1 MNSDLTENRI
11 KNRPLKRQSKLNT
24 EPIIK
29 VDSVFKRFRDV
40 QALKGVSLS
49 VNRGEFIGLL
59 GPNGAGKTTLI
70 EILEGIQTQDSG
82 QVSLLGLSWNQPE
95 SVNQLKSIIGLSLQ
109 ETRFFEKLTVI
120 EILELFGSF
129 YDVSSDRINQV
140 LKLVNLESK
149 SKSYTAHLSGGQRQ
163 RLALGV
169 AVLHRPEILFLDE
182 PTTGLDPGARRSLW
196 KILNELKR
204 DGMTMILTTH
214 YMEEAAVLSDRIF
227 ILDHGRFIASGSL
240 DQLLEENG
248 GGYSVRFKI
257 KPINEFEI
265 VFNKSFNN
273 KFESIEYNSDTGEGT
288 VYVQSSVEFVNSWF
302 HFVKRKNI
310 KLQSLEAHRMTLDDL
325 FLKLTGREFEE
336 TNGEVNSEVGS

>member
-1 MNSDLTENRI
+1 MNSDLAENLT
-11 KNRPLKRQSKLNT
+11 KNYPLKNQSNVNT
-24 EPIIK
+24 EPIIN

-82 QVSLLGLSWNQPE
+82 QVSLLGLSWNHPE
-95 SVNQLKSIIGLSLQ
+95 SVNQLKSRIGLSLQ

-120 EILELFGSF
+120 EILKLFGSF
-129 YDVSSDRINQV
+129 YDVSSERINQV

-196 KILNELKR
+196 KILNNLKQ

-248 GGYSVRFKI
+248 GGYFLKFKI
-257 KPINEFEI
+257 EPTVEFEPAFKKT
-265 VFNKSFNN
+265 FNKN
-273 KFESIEYNSDTGEGT
+273 ITRDLEYNSETGEG
-288 VYVQSSVEFVNSWF
+288 VIHLKSVTEFTNHWLNF
-302 HFVKRKNI
+302 IKRKKFGLLSFEI
-310 KLQSLEAHRMTLDDL
+310 HRMTLDDL

-336 TNGEVNSEVGS
+336 VNTEVLL